1 MGKIISIANQKGGTA
16 KSTTAVHLA
25 AALKISGKKVLLADF
40 DPQGDTSAYMGF
52 TEDEAAS
59 INNLMQEFISGRSV
73 NIRDIIRTSE
83 KNDGI
88 EYIPADIGLASA
100 EFVKD
105 GLTDEEAEIYVIET
119 NAMQRGFNDLS
130 ISEQSAVIAYRH
142 SKMFT
147 DEKAEAIRTELQNLE
162 GGITEDNTEN
172 AVFVNQNGKS
182 KLAAVGT
189 EYNLSKNSVARLIR
203 ISKLTGELIPS
214 IDLKLLPVRAG
225 VELSYIPQ
233 NAQKAIFEYCKE
245 TVIRDGKEY
254 QAVRIDMKS
263 APALRELFEGY
274 EGDTSTAVKM
284 LESYFKGTEDKPK
297 KPKPR
302 KLNADIY
309 SKYFA
314 EEDTD
319 EYIGS
324 VIDEALQMYFEREK
338 ETIQ

>member
-1 MGKIISIANQKGGTA
+1 
-16 KSTTAVHLA
+16 
-25 AALKISGKKVLLADF
+25 
-40 DPQGDTSAYMGF
+40 MGF
-52 TEDEAAS
+52 DISAMLGTPSIGGVPASTIMTAPLDSLIPYHNHKFSLYEGERLDDMVQSIKANGILNPVIVRPASEIGKYEILAGHNRCNAAK
-59 INNLMQEFISGRSV
+59 L
-73 NIRDIIRTSE
+73 
-83 KNDGI
+83 
-88 EYIPADIGLASA
+88 AGLTVVPCI
-100 EFVKD
+100 VKD
-105 GLTDEEAEIYVIET
+105 GLTDDEAEIYVIET

-130 ISEQSAVIAYRH
+130 ISEQAAVIAYRH

-162 GGITEDNTEN
+162 GGVTEDNTEN

-203 ISKLTGELIPS
+203 ISKLTEELIPS

-263 APALRELFEGY
+263 APALRELFSDFDG
-274 EGDTSTAVKM
+274 SVNTAVKM
-284 LESYFKGTEDKPK
+284 LESYSKGAEDKPK

-309 SKYFA
+309 SKYFDD
-314 EEDTD
+314 EETD
-319 EYIGS
+319 EYVNSI
-324 VIDEALQMYFEREK
+324 IDEALQMYFEREK
-338 ETIQ
+338 EEIQ